1 MKNDD
6 ASRSGTPLAVVDR
19 LEQIQSQRKAAVI
32 EDVLVNPMEAEI
44 ILGGI
49 DCVKPPHRGLLL
61 QQPFREIYRELI
73 AAVSTMERAEE
84 ELDRAMARARLRQV
98 A

>member
-73 AAVSTMERAEE
+73 GAVSSLERAEE
-84 ELDRAMARARLRQV
+84 ELDRAMARARLRHV